1 MRYVS
6 ADRTIAAA
14 GAAFAWVDDD
24 AEARAIRQRRSPLR
38 RFAARMLLAL
48 GFVVA

>member
-24 AEARAIRQRRSPLR
+24 AEARAIRRRTSRFR
-38 RFAARMLLAL
+38 RMVARVLLAF
-48 GFVVA
+48 GFIVA